1 MNITAVTNRLKSR
14 EVEFMNKKIIKILVF
29 VIAAT
34 MMFSMAGC
42 KEKTDSIA
50 TDSGKITDSAAA
62 TKDVDK
68 NIKIT
73 QTAAK
78 AVQLENYETS
88 DFSITIPKGWKV
100 TTGGA
105 NMTSYVFVNDPND
118 TRNTMFFILKME
130 PLLHS
135 QAGKEVWQKMYNS
148 GDQSAAQFA
157 KAPVL
162 EDPSTEGFFKTTL
175 KDFTVT
181 DRFSSKSE
189 YGTFSLGDEILRADY
204 TDDAGSAE
212 GMFTASIV
220 DFGQFPISDGTVI
233 GYDLQTVDGGYY
245 MAYNVMGITTV
256 KNEFIDWCEVLFKCM
271 SSLKYTDSFI
281 DATNKASNE
290 QLALTKKISQNFN
303 ESMDGIM
310 SSWENRSK
318 SQDIMSQKQSD
329 ATLGY
334 ERVYD
339 TETNEIYKA
348 TNGFSDV
355 YDGQRFQP
363 VTDDNMYTEAVS
375 GYIEK
380 IK

>member
-1 MNITAVTNRLKSR
+1 
-14 EVEFMNKKIIKILVF
+14 MNKKIIAFI
-29 VIAAT
+29 IALA
-34 MMFSMAGC
+34 MLFSVSGC
-42 KEKTDSIA
+42 KSNKSGGTDVDTDIGKKTDDTVTTES
-50 TDSGKITDSAAA
+50 
-62 TKDVDK
+62 VDK

-73 QTAAK
+73 KTAAK
-78 AVQLENYETS
+78 SVQLEEYKTA

-105 NMTSYVFVNDPND
+105 NIKSYVFVNDPND

-135 QAGKEVWQKMYNS
+135 QTGKDVWQKMYNN

-157 KAPVL
+157 SAPVL
-162 EDPSTEGFFKTTL
+162 KEPSTEGYFKTTL

-181 DRFSSKSE
+181 DRFTSKSE
-189 YGTFSLGDEILRADY
+189 YGNFSLGDEILRADY
-204 TDDAGSAE
+204 TDDAGPAE

-220 DFGQFPISDGTVI
+220 DFGQFPISDGTVV
-233 GYDLQTVDGGYY
+233 GYQLQTVDGGYY

-256 KNEFIDWCEVLFKCM
+256 KNEFIDWSEVLFKCM

-281 DATNKASNE
+281 DATNKASND
-290 QLALTKKISQNFN
+290 QLALSKKISQNFN

-310 SSWENRSK
+310 SSWESRSK

-329 ATLGY
+329 ATLVY

-348 TNGFSDV
+348 TNGFTDV
-355 YDGQRFQP
+355 YDGKRFQP
-363 VTDDNMYTEAVS
+363 VTDDNLYSQAVS

-380 IK
+380 LD

>member
-1 MNITAVTNRLKSR
+1 
-14 EVEFMNKKIIKILVF
+14 MNKGIIQALSFIM
-29 VIAAT
+29 AAT
-34 MMFSMAGC
+34 MLFSISGC
-42 KEKTDSIA
+42 KGKTDSN
-50 TDSGKITDSAAA
+50 TTNSAAT
-62 TKDVDK
+62 TKDADEKV
-68 NIKIT
+68 KIT

-78 AVQLENYETS
+78 TIQLENYETS

-118 TRNTMFFILKME
+118 TRNTMFFFLKME

-135 QAGKEVWQKMYNS
+135 QTGKNVWQKMYNN
-148 GDQSAAQFA
+148 GDKTVAQFA
-157 KAPVL
+157 NAPVL
-162 EDPSTEGFFKTTL
+162 ENPSTEGLFKTML
-175 KDFTVT
+175 KNFVVT
-181 DRFSSKSE
+181 DRFTPKSE
-189 YGTFSLGDEILRADY
+189 YGTFALGDEILRADY
-204 TDDAGSAE
+204 TDAAGPAE
-212 GMFTASIV
+212 GMFTASVV
-220 DFGQFPISDGTVI
+220 DFGQFPISDGTVV
-233 GYDLQTVDGGYY
+233 GYNLQTVDGGYY

-256 KNEFIDWCEVLFKCM
+256 KNEFLDWSEVLFKCM

-281 DATNKASNE
+281 NATNKASNE

-310 SSWENRSK
+310 SSWESRSK
-318 SQDIMSQKQSD
+318 SQDIISQKQSD

-348 TNGFSDV
+348 TNGFTDI
-355 YDGQRFQP
+355 YDGQRYKP
-363 VTDDNMYTEAVS
+363 VTDDNMYSQAVS

-380 IK
+380 VD

>member
-1 MNITAVTNRLKSR
+1 
-14 EVEFMNKKIIKILVF
+14 MNKKVIKSIAF
-29 VIAAT
+29 VMVAT
-34 MMFSMAGC
+34 MMFSMIGC
-42 KEKTDSIA
+42 KGKPGTEKSNSTNSAVKTDNA
-50 TDSGKITDSAAA
+50 
-62 TKDVDK
+62 DK

-105 NMTSYVFVNDPND
+105 NIKSYVFVNDPND

-135 QAGKEVWQKMYNS
+135 QTGKDAWQKMYNN

-157 KAPVL
+157 NAPVL
-162 EDPSTEGFFKTTL
+162 ENPSTEGLFKTML
-175 KDFTVT
+175 DDFSVV
-181 DRFSSKSE
+181 DSFAAKSG
-189 YGTFSLGDEILRADY
+189 YGAFSLGDKILRANF
-204 TDDAGSAE
+204 TDKAGPAE
-212 GMFTASIV
+212 GMFTASVV

-233 GYDLQTVDGGYY
+233 GYNLQTVDGGYY

-281 DATNKASNE
+281 NATNKASNE

-310 SSWENRSK
+310 SSWESRSK

-339 TETNEIYKA
+339 TKTNEIYKA
-348 TNGFSDV
+348 TNGFTDV
-355 YDGQRFQP
+355 YDGKRYKP
-363 VTDDNMYTEAVS
+363 VTDDNMYLQATS

-380 IK
+380 VD